1 MNSVAEFLKK
11 SADRNGFTR
20 ERFEERKIPTDHSNL
35 IIMPFFGDLRSSVVL
50 SSVLLNRY
58 REEIKNSK
66 YFILASWPGMQ
77 GLFPYVDEYWS
88 INDESQI
95 KRFFENAEC
104 FRNQSDLATMYNR
117 NLNEFFR
124 EVVDHREFT
133 PYYHNGFSNRFF
145 EKFMSTKRFLPFVPS
160 STSLGKDFNREIS
173 TRPGYKVFIH
183 PSIYAKHWHIGK
195 SQHIRTKREFWT
207 ELVDK
212 LLENNF
218 TPVIWQNNMS
228 YDISPEFT
236 DRCVFLPESDFL
248 RALSAMRAT
257 GCVLDVFNSL
267 SRLAILARCPYVA
280 VDERSRYTNQKEYEI
295 DDLLGYNVPKEYIF
309 TFSTIISDG
318 NPMVWQN
325 DIFPS
330 ILRKLNKFIPE
341 LNRDNWPTTGEVS
354 EFVPYKDFVRK
365 IKNKKFGTRFIKI
378 SND

>member
-1 MNSVAEFLKK
+1 
-11 SADRNGFTR
+11 
-20 ERFEERKIPTDHSNL
+20 
-35 IIMPFFGDLRSSVVL
+35 
-50 SSVLLNRY
+50 
-58 REEIKNSK
+58 
-66 YFILASWPGMQ
+66 MQ

-88 INDESQI
+88 INDGSQM

-124 EVVDHREFT
+124 EVVDYREFI
-133 PYYHNGFSNRFF
+133 PYYNNGFSNRFF
-145 EKFMSTKRFLPFVPS
+145 EKFTSTKRFLPFVPS

-218 TPVIWQNNMS
+218 TPVIWQNQMS

-248 RALSAMRAT
+248 RALS
-257 GCVLDVFNSL
+257 D
-267 SRLAILARCPYVA
+267 
-280 VDERSRYTNQKEYEI
+280 
-295 DDLLGYNVPKEYIF
+295 
-309 TFSTIISDG
+309 
-318 NPMVWQN
+318 WQ
-325 DIFPS
+325 F
-330 ILRKLNKFIPE
+330 
-341 LNRDNWPTTGEVS
+341 
-354 EFVPYKDFVRK
+354 
-365 IKNKKFGTRFIKI
+365 
-378 SND
+378 